1 MFRCLC
7 GSHIQHVCRWFVC
20 RRPDAQLSDSAWLNL
35 IVCLWCWSVC
45 VHIVDQPPL
54 CVCKNTPRLTYLLQ
68 NARSRISLSS
78 IWRRQKDG
86 ESSHGEKARKQIKR
100 RNCQA
105 VCSHLSPTWKS
116 EKTKPGRRLGRLEKG
131 NKKQG
136 RRGRGGEEEEESRF
150 ARSPKRHVGVWSWSA
165 GTSSSIDFIENQSP
179 GKRLEWKETF
189 HTGSAGRKG
198 SLIRRIRQHGDTH
211 PAGYISGIRICKQ
224 GGSYFSPKNLLE

>member
-1 MFRCLC
+1 M
-7 GSHIQHVCRWFVC
+7 
-20 RRPDAQLSDSAWLNL
+20 
-35 IVCLWCWSVC
+35 
-45 VHIVDQPPL
+45 

-105 VCSHLSPTWKS
+105 VCSHLS
-116 EKTKPGRRLGRLEKG
+116 RLERV
-131 NKKQG
+131 
-136 RRGRGGEEEEESRF
+136 RRQSLVDAWEDLKRGTKSREGEEEEESRF

-224 GGSYFSPKNLLE
+224 GGKLFFPKKSIGIN